1 MSKKE
6 AFSALDKTLENDFD
20 EIPTFSTP
28 MVIKEAKVPATREED
43 NEQVRQN
50 LYDVNAKL
58 SSCFDFLIENFES
71 QMNAPGLLKAS
82 PTGDVVELAKAMVYV
97 NKQILTLDDDKQKGK
112 GKPTEEHNTQYNTFI
127 SDGNGGI
134 TPAIIDEMIK
144 RAVKGNHSEPTSI
157 NNNKDAQGVNNE

>member
-20 EIPTFSTP
+20 ELPSVSVP
-28 MVIKEAKVPATREED
+28 MVIKQAEVPEDRRED
-43 NEQVRQN
+43 NKVVRNN

-58 SSCFDFLIENFES
+58 SSCFDFLINNFES
-71 QMNAPGLLKAS
+71 QMQAPGLLKAS

-97 NKQILTLDDDKQKGK
+97 NKQILTLDEAKGGAK
-112 GKPTEEHNTQYNTFI
+112 EKPKDEHNTQYNTFI

-134 TPAIIDEMIK
+134 TTAILDKMIK
-144 RAVKGNHSEPTSI
+144 NAVKNSATKADSI
-157 NNNKDAQGVNNE
+157 NNNNGNKVE